1 MTSQSAFDAGP
12 DCGPAQHH
20 PRSAPV
26 HPWSQFTSAASPPA
40 VSDQPPCAR
49 LVRFMAAS
57 ISRRISRASGR
68 DMAQHVSGPYGDG
81 PASPRAPQD
90 RGYTLTASVRVDVPP
105 CSQCNISFVS
115 VEGAQLGLVPT
126 QRKMLKIKPEVTAR
140 GKGHEPLHGVQSTSP
155 F

>member
-1 MTSQSAFDAGP
+1 MAMLTPSISPRAGLALPRHAFVSCRHGVTSLPTAPG
-12 DCGPAQHH
+12 
-20 PRSAPV
+20 RSSRRPQAP
-26 HPWSQFTSAASPPA
+26 S

-49 LVRFMAAS
+49 LVRFIAAS
-57 ISRRISRASGR
+57 ISRLISRASGR
-68 DMAQHVSGPYGDG
+68 DKAQHVSGPYGAGIADI
-81 PASPRAPQD
+81 PNRFCLS
-90 RGYTLTASVRVDVPP
+90 DVPP